1 MMDVPPLIM
10 PAVPAGRMN
19 GSDQPS
25 LDTPASLRLRP
36 WRPADARSLVDAFA
50 DPDIRRWHVN
60 VADDEDEAQT
70 WIESWGQRW
79 QAETDAS
86 WAVVDAGSSALLGRV
101 ALRRIDLVNGEA
113 ECSYWVLPSA
123 RHHGVAAGA
132 TDRLVAW
139 AFDELGLHRLTIVHS
154 VANPASCAV
163 AARIGFSL
171 EGTMASAQLLV
182 DGWHDTHLHARVS
195 GH

>member
-1 MMDVPPLIM
+1 MMDVLPLVM
-10 PAVPAGRMN
+10 PVVPAGRMAAN
-19 GSDQPS
+19 AQPT
-25 LDTPASLRLRP
+25 LETTARLRLRP
-36 WRPADARSLVDAFA
+36 WHPTDARPLVDAFA

-60 VADDEDEAQT
+60 VVDNEEEALK

-79 QAETDAS
+79 RAETDAS
-86 WAVVDAGSSALLGRV
+86 WAVVDEGSGTLLGRV

-123 RHHGVAAGA
+123 RQRGVAAGA
-132 TDRLVAW
+132 TDRMVTW

-154 VANPASCAV
+154 VANTPSCRVAV
-163 AARIGFSL
+163 SIGFPL
-171 EGTMASAQLLV
+171 EGTMASAQLLI

-195 GH
+195 GQ